1 MENGAPLTSAKSPT
15 SCESTV
21 LRYQRQSAFTRRAR
35 ARRLPSSMNLAR
47 QKTCKTLLHL
57 KQSFV
62 THLAGPIWES
72 ALPFGSETCWKR
84 SPSLLCGATICP
96 TLSASTAVKIFDE
109 SGSPEDMQNFASGEA
124 KFCHPFGA
132 SSRNAPPA
140 RMSTEVG
147 FGSRATSPRSLSPN
161 SVGGEGETFLGM
173 AGVLRNV
180 G

>member
-1 MENGAPLTSAKSPT
+1 
-15 SCESTV
+15 
-21 LRYQRQSAFTRRAR
+21 
-35 ARRLPSSMNLAR
+35 
-47 QKTCKTLLHL
+47 
-57 KQSFV
+57 
-62 THLAGPIWES
+62 
-72 ALPFGSETCWKR
+72 
-84 SPSLLCGATICP
+84 
-96 TLSASTAVKIFDE
+96 
-109 SGSPEDMQNFASGEA
+109 MQNFASGEA